1 MEALVVA
8 AAALALPMLSV
19 QMAAEVVM
27 AQFSFG
33 VGNLNQLNDE
43 RD

>member
-1 MEALVVA
+1 
-8 AAALALPMLSV
+8 
-19 QMAAEVVM
+19 MAAEVVM